1 MKNSFIS
8 DIKRNI
14 KIIGAGVLT
23 SKATVILLT
32 IMLTVGVICEVFGM
46 LHANAY
52 CMTISYLLM
61 NTVFVSAVYIQ
72 SRSKLTAVSVS
83 QKNFY
88 NWIVPMTVTSGMP
101 LYIAVNIAAVLIS
114 VLTGRNTDSFIECAG
129 IQMLVIPAF
138 YIIHSCLNLIW
149 FTGKK
154 GSNTGVHTGI
164 AYGALPVIFKD
175 ILEAFL
181 EKKDFAELVS
191 YPVALVINIVSA
203 VAIFAILK
211 GVCTLIYK
219 KDKYAHNVPENQDA
233 VMIQAALENKH

>member
-149 FTGKK
+149 
-154 GSNTGVHTGI
+154 
-164 AYGALPVIFKD
+164 
-175 ILEAFL
+175 
-181 EKKDFAELVS
+181 
-191 YPVALVINIVSA
+191 
-203 VAIFAILK
+203 
-211 GVCTLIYK
+211 
-219 KDKYAHNVPENQDA
+219 
-233 VMIQAALENKH
+233 